1 MERRIYFRSL
11 LVERGHVMDRGDRQN
26 FLDGSRQP
34 ARLRRTRFIASRLAL
49 DNEAARR
56 GGFGAHRDRVLRHCQ
71 HRRHK
76 ALHIVRAVQ
85 VNDPVG
91 QANVAPIQLDRC
103 GAQGPALNARAA
115 IPDYTQPGTILHAV
129 LRQGQSCEGPPY
141 MRVASSAS
149 KKNLIARKL
158 IFPAE

>member
-1 MERRIYFRSL
+1 MVVVTPRPPAPSRQHYFHRTAPLYMERRIYFRSL

-85 VNDPVG
+85 VNERSEEHTSEL
-91 QANVAPIQLDRC
+91 QS
-103 GAQGPALNARAA
+103 
-115 IPDYTQPGTILHAV
+115 
-129 LRQGQSCEGPPY
+129 RQYLVCRLLLE
-141 MRVASSAS
+141 
-149 KKNLIARKL
+149 KKKKY
-158 IFPAE
+158 